1 MIVYVNN
8 EERELHVYDRS
19 SGVDYAKSVICS
31 QERLDTGILSEQE
44 YDNWKEILQIV
55 QESEDIRYALK
66 DIADPDEL
74 KEYIFEDTQYLV
86 NVRETAET
94 ERVCLKELQ
103 QALERKDKVW
113 LRKNGF
119 IKTIAYLVRK
129 NPCQCTHVV
138 ISLKRYKFT

>member
-8 EERELHVYDRS
+8 EERELHIYDRS

-31 QERLDTGILSEQE
+31 QERLDTGMMGEFILSEQE

-74 KEYIFEDTQYLV
+74 KEYIDYLFKDIYDYLSCANFDTKYIIEIID
-86 NVRETAET
+86 RM
-94 ERVCLKELQ
+94 
-103 QALERKDKVW
+103 
-113 LRKNGF
+113 KN
-119 IKTIAYLVRK
+119 R
-129 NPCQCTHVV
+129 
-138 ISLKRYKFT
+138 

>member
-31 QERLDTGILSEQE
+31 QERLDTGMMGEFILSEQE

-66 DIADPDEL
+66 DIANPDEL

-119 IKTIAYLVRK
+119 IKTIE
-129 NPCQCTHVV
+129 H
-138 ISLKRYKFT
+138 I

>member
-31 QERLDTGILSEQE
+31 QERLDTGMMGEFILSEQE
-44 YDNWKEILQIV
+44 YDNWKEILDIV
-55 QESEDIRYALK
+55 QESEDIRYAIKDIVDPEELK
-66 DIADPDEL
+66 D
-74 KEYIFEDTQYLV
+74 YIFEDTQYLV
-86 NVRETAET
+86 HVRETAET

-103 QALERKDKVW
+103 QALDRKDKAW

-119 IKTIAYLVRK
+119 IKTIEL
-129 NPCQCTHVV
+129 
-138 ISLKRYKFT
+138 I

>member
-31 QERLDTGILSEQE
+31 QERLDTGMMGEFILSEQE

-55 QESEDIRYALK
+55 QESEDIRYVLK

-86 NVRETAET
+86 NVREWP
-94 ERVCLKELQ
+94 KQ
-103 QALERKDKVW
+103 
-113 LRKNGF
+113 NGS
-119 IKTIAYLVRK
+119 A
-129 NPCQCTHVV
+129 
-138 ISLKRYKFT
+138 

>member
-31 QERLDTGILSEQE
+31 QERLDTGMMGEFILSEQE

-55 QESEDIRYALK
+55 QESEDIRYVLK

-74 KEYIFEDTQYLV
+74 KEYIFE
-86 NVRETAET
+86 
-94 ERVCLKELQ
+94 VCLKELQ

-119 IKTIAYLVRK
+119 IKTIE
-129 NPCQCTHVV
+129 H
-138 ISLKRYKFT
+138 I

>member
-31 QERLDTGILSEQE
+31 QERLDTGMMGEFILSEQE

-94 ERVCLKELQ
+94 ERVCLKERCSRLWNGRIKS
-103 QALERKDKVW
+103 ARKTGLSK
-113 LRKNGF
+113 
-119 IKTIAYLVRK
+119 
-129 NPCQCTHVV
+129 Q
-138 ISLKRYKFT
+138 